1 MDLVRFQNNIKRMI
15 NCFKDIKYVYNE
27 SAPVLSREQYAAI
40 NIGAINSEQNGY
52 YCNCIET
59 EPDKEDVAG
68 RLSDYY
74 GIYDSESA
82 LETLEWLLHRGH
94 NVYFEA
100 IRPVIA
106 NSAQEFNV
114 DILLEEEKDRSLMA
128 YVGNIKASLEV
139 LVDEHI
145 VKGASEFKTISV
157 KAWDLGRLV
166 LVTRCCCDVGYITEE
181 QAWQYIMAVYECA
194 RKLYHNWNEFAQGY
208 IVGRAMWKGNDGSLY
223 GIISIAQGLLNDDN
237 SPWTKY
243 LLH

>member
-1 MDLVRFQNNIKRMI
+1 M
-15 NCFKDIKYVYNE
+15 
-27 SAPVLSREQYAAI
+27 
-40 NIGAINSEQNGY
+40 
-52 YCNCIET
+52 
-59 EPDKEDVAG
+59 
-68 RLSDYY
+68 
-74 GIYDSESA
+74 
-82 LETLEWLLHRGH
+82 HRGH

-128 YVGNIKASLEV
+128 YVGNIKESLEV

-145 VKGASEFKTISV
+145 VKGASEFKTMSV

-181 QAWQYIMAVYECA
+181 QAWQYIMAAYECA
-194 RKLYHNWNEFAQGY
+194 RELYHNWNEFAQGY
-208 IVGRAMWKGNDGSLY
+208 VVGRAMWNGNDGSLY
-223 GIISIAQGLLNDDN
+223 GIISIAQGLLNDYS